1 MPDCHLFLYDEVVAY
16 DHLNSKIIIIINIY
30 NNDNFE
36 QQYKDAEK
44 RMDKITDKINS
55 YFERPRNIGTTKNIT
70 VNSNV
75 TKEEFINN
83 VETAKKHIVAG
94 DIFQIVLSQR
104 FEIDNPPDS
113 FNVYR
118 MLRATNPSPYLYYF
132 KNKDY
137 NIAGASPE
145 MLVKMIRHCKN

>member
-16 DHLNSKIIIIINIY
+16 DHLNSKIIIIVNIY
-30 NNDNFE
+30 NNDNIE
-36 QQYKDAEK
+36 QQYKNAEK

-83 VETAKKHIVAG
+83 VETAQKTYRCRRY
-94 DIFQIVLSQR
+94 FP
-104 FEIDNPPDS
+104 NS
-113 FNVYR
+113 FI
-118 MLRATNPSPYLYYF
+118 S
-132 KNKDY
+132 K
-137 NIAGASPE
+137 I
-145 MLVKMIRHCKN
+145 